1 MLFIHVEVI
10 KCFTVNMGR
19 IRTKLIKK
27 MATELVI
34 RYPDKFSIDF
44 VQNKKFL
51 DTLNLLEDKPMRNKV
66 AGYIVR
72 VVEKKA

>member
-1 MLFIHVEVI
+1 
-10 KCFTVNMGR
+10 MGR